1 MVVVKVEL
9 EMLLVPLVAESW
21 EERVMMREGKN

>member
-9 EMLLVPLVAESW
+9 EMLVPLVAESW